1 MAINLSQL
9 SAPKGQRPI
18 IATIVGEGGI
28 GKTSLA
34 ASFPSPVFIRTEDGT
49 KSIAGR
55 DDVALFPLATSSQD
69 VLDAIASLATEPHD
83 FETLV
88 IDSITQLNTLIESEI
103 VASDGKAKSIN
114 QALGGYGAGHSA
126 VSDRH
131 RQIRE
136 WAGNLSTHVGM
147 NVVFIAHADSET
159 VETPDNPPFTRYTL
173 RMNRRSVAHYS
184 DNVDLVAFLK
194 LRMFTSG
201 DGERKRAASNGER
214 IITCYPTPSHISK
227 NRFGITTDLTFA
239 AGENPFAQLAYRR
252 PAPQHEPVAQ
262 AA

>member
-9 SAPKGQRPI
+9 TAPKGQRPI

-49 KSIAGR
+49 QSISGR
-55 DDVALFPLATSSQD
+55 DDVALFPVAQSSQD

-88 IDSITQLNTLIESEI
+88 IDSITQMNTLIEAEI
-103 VASDGKAKSIN
+103 VALDGKAKSIN

-136 WAGNLSTHVGM
+136 WVGNLSTHVGM
-147 NVVFIAHADSET
+147 NIVFIAHADSET
-159 VETPDNPPFTRYTL
+159 VETPDTDTYTRYTI
-173 RMNRRSVAHYS
+173 RMNRRSVSHYS

-194 LRMFTSG
+194 LRTFTTGSG
-201 DGERKRAASNGER
+201 DRKRAVSNGER
-214 IITCYPTPSHISK
+214 VITCYPNAAHISK
-227 NRFGITTDLTFA
+227 NRFGITADIPFN
-239 AGENPFAQLAYRR
+239 AGENPFEQYAFRR
-252 PAPQHEPVAQ
+252 ANPVAK